1 MRNNDVF
8 SSFFASSLANLKAQS
23 PKEKSTVT
31 DPTAE
36 EQLLLRGTSFGTFSI
51 PFDTFRRA
59 NGNATSL
66 YRHSSLTQMGGERDP
81 TTATAVSTTAT
92 TTTVATPYSL
102 ASAPV
107 FVAEDGVSTMF
118 SSPSS
123 SSFERG
129 QKICREPYANCKG
142 VSVLGERWG
151 SGAYDY
157 GNSGRALQTTPTKTA
172 TKAPAITARAD
183 VALPA
188 IVTAPKCPPRRTV
201 VAPIRTVKAST
212 PSAIEVDFSCDDDDQ
227 PLPDENKTQQFFRLA
242 QQHRDQRMR
251 LIKKHKREQRR
262 RNRAKTQA
270 PAANKTGDSAAA
282 ASLPLPPS
290 SPQQPSKAHDDSIP
304 AAKDSVQ
311 PPNYRVPHPP
321 FFAAPAAHD
330 ARHSFPSSDGGYIL
344 DNDGNDYLWLI
355 DDNFQAAESV
365 VKKEDEAEA
374 EADDSTSSSSS
385 TSASSDSKAS
395 SSAESILLEERELWG
410 VCPRRDFP
418 MVKSP
423 VWAML
428 DGPQHHGGEST
439 SCDDDASLSGDA
451 SALLSGRADA
461 VQDHPE
467 DFGEVMELVV
477 TTTLP
482 PVESTT
488 DSSQHLNESTT
499 PAGTTTAP
507 ALRSEV
513 SMHALKIRHNPDTR
527 LTDNSSHVTMN
538 STANLSDS
546 PEAPSNVSSRSS
558 SASLTPPPLLGS
570 CEATTKVAVQHRPLP
585 PRTSPGSRGHEPSQL
600 QQSEEVRR
608 CRQEVSIAKVENHP
622 RTPPRMD
629 VGPAEPRRYRR
640 ANRFR
645 RIFKGLL

>member
-1 MRNNDVF
+1 MRNNEVF
-8 SSFFASSLANLKAQS
+8 SSFFASSLANLKAQI
-23 PKEKSTVT
+23 PKEKSKVT

-36 EQLLLRGTSFGTFSI
+36 EQLLLRSTSFGTFSI

-59 NGNATSL
+59 NGDATSL
-66 YRHSSLTQMGGERDP
+66 YRHSSLTQMGGELDP

-92 TTTVATPYSL
+92 TTTVATPYSP

-107 FVAEDGVSTMF
+107 FVAEDGVSTM
-118 SSPSS
+118 SPSS
-123 SSFERG
+123 SSSSLERG

-157 GNSGRALQTTPTKTA
+157 GNSGRALQTTLTKTA
-172 TKAPAITARAD
+172 TKAPAIAARAN

-201 VAPIRTVKAST
+201 VAPIRTVKAPT
-212 PSAIEVDFSCDDDDQ
+212 PSVIEVDFSCDDDDQ

-251 LIKKHKREQRR
+251 LIKKHKREQRL

-270 PAANKTGDSAAA
+270 PAANKTGDPAAA

-290 SPQQPSKAHDDSIP
+290 SPQQPSKAHGDSIP

-365 VKKEDEAEA
+365 AKKEDEA

-385 TSASSDSKAS
+385 TSASSDS
-395 SSAESILLEERELWG
+395 SAESIPFEERELWG

-428 DGPQHHGGEST
+428 DDPQHHGSEST

-451 SALLSGRADA
+451 SALLSGRPDA

-467 DFGEVMELVV
+467 DFGEAVELVV
-477 TTTLP
+477 TTTP
-482 PVESTT
+482 PPMESTT

-499 PAGTTTAP
+499 PAGTTTTP

-546 PEAPSNVSSRSS
+546 PETSSNMSSRSS
-558 SASLTPPPLLGS
+558 SASPTPPPLLGS

-585 PRTSPGSRGHEPSQL
+585 PRTSPGCRGHEPSQL
-600 QQSEEVRR
+600 QQSEEVR
-608 CRQEVSIAKVENHP
+608 CRQEVNIAKVENHP
-622 RTPPRMD
+622 RTPSQMD
-629 VGPAEPRRYRR
+629 VGPAGPPRYRR
-640 ANRFR
+640 ANPFR